1 MLHPVE
7 LSQAIVSRKVRR
19 QGRWLTGG
27 LGACLFLRS
36 YPGKNMTPQ
45 DFIAKWRTVE
55 LKATSLAARP
65 RASGAIPK
73 QREIML
79 ALVSAFLP
87 RL

>member
-7 LSQAIVSRKVRR
+7 LSPAIMSRKVRR
-19 QGRWLTGG
+19 KGGWLTGG

-36 YPGKNMTPQ
+36 YPGKNMAPQ
-45 DFIAKWRTVE
+45 DFIAKSRTVE

-65 RASGAIPK
+65 RAFGAIPK
-73 QREIML
+73 QREIVL

>member
-1 MLHPVE
+1 
-7 LSQAIVSRKVRR
+7 
-19 QGRWLTGG
+19 
-27 LGACLFLRS
+27 
-36 YPGKNMTPQ
+36 MTPQ